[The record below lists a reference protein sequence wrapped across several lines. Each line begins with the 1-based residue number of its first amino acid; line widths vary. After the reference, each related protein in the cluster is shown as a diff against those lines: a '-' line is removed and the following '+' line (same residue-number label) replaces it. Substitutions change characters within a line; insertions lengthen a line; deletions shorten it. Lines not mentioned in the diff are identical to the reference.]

1 MKSEIETLC
10 DQIISAANAVYVR
23 GCDDIAVS
31 NLAQLRGIC
40 QAANRIKEIKK
51 GEKDSNA

>member
-10 DQIISAANAVYVR
+10 DQIAAAANAVYVR

-40 QAANRIKEIKK
+40 QAANRIKEISKK
-51 GEKDSNA
+51 GDKDNA